1 MASPRVAESGIEPE
15 EFEVAG
21 VAGEP
26 ITLPITTGPA
36 TGYDWHLELPDG
48 VARVDDT
55 SGRALDPS
63 TRLGDA
69 GGAHLQIIAPSG
81 DHVVVARLARPW
93 APDEPIRVVRI
104 RVRVE

>member
-1 MASPRVAESGIEPE
+1 MAEPEIEPE

-26 ITLPITTGPA
+26 TTLPITTGPA
-36 TGYDWHLELPDG
+36 TGYEWHLELPAG

-63 TRLGDA
+63 TRLGGA
-69 GGAHLQIIAPSG
+69 EGAHLQIIAPSG
-81 DHVVVARLARPW
+81 DHMVVARLVRPW
-93 APDEPIRVVRI
+93 APDEPIRLVRI
-104 RVRVE
+104 CVRVE

>member
-1 MASPRVAESGIEPE
+1 MAEYEIKPE

-26 ITLPITTGPA
+26 ITLPITIGPA

-48 VARVDDT
+48 VARLDDT
-55 SGRALDPS
+55 SGRARDPS

-69 GGAHLQIIAPSG
+69 GGAHIQITAPSG
-81 DHVVVARLARPW
+81 DHLVVARLERPW
-93 APDEPIRVVRI
+93 SPDEPIRVVWI